1 MNPEV
6 RSGLLAAGLVLLG
19 AATGWFQVRGLRR
32 LRARTHVPSDE
43 YGYLRSR
50 YRRRLLTGVLLA
62 VVGGM
67 IGGAYLAGMEAK
79 VDELGEKQPAA
90 APDAPKPK
98 LTPDQKAL
106 LRFWGGYW
114 IAVVLL
120 VFGVLGLALSD
131 ALATRR
137 YALGQYRVIRED
149 HDAKLRRDLAVYK
162 QQKQSG
168 VRGGRLGG
176 QFGTSPPAGD
186 GDEAPAGG

>member
-1 MNPEV
+1 MNPEA
-6 RSGLLAAGLVLLG
+6 RSGLLLAAGLVLLG
-19 AATGWFQVRGLRR
+19 AVTGWFQVRGLRR

-43 YGYLRSR
+43 FGYLRGR

-62 VVGGM
+62 IAGGM

-79 VDELGEKQPAA
+79 VEELGEKQPAA
-90 APDAPKPK
+90 EPDAPKPK

-106 LRFWGGYW
+106 LRFWGAYW
-114 IAVVLL
+114 IGVVLL
-120 VFGVLGLALSD
+120 VFAILGLALAD

-137 YALGQYRVIRED
+137 YAMGQYRVIRED
-149 HDAKLRRDLAVYK
+149 HETKLRRDLAVYK

-176 QFGTSPPAGD
+176 QFGSS
-186 GDEAPAGG
+186 EGGESTPHPEG